1 MQYSANTSA
10 KLPGHGVKTLLEY
23 STLVEEGPVRRN
35 VRARGSVSA
44 EVGYAG
50 TAGVHSSDGSQRRPL
65 RRQRH
70 RQCSARNGDG
80 VVSGCAQL
88 LALSILQSFEH
99 ENLPRSEGKSELLLG
114 TISGMNCG
122 PLLSTK
128 STRLVEKG
136 KVAPRIAGRSEIHAA
151 GSAPSESSY

>member
-1 MQYSANTSA
+1 M
-10 KLPGHGVKTLLEY
+10 
-23 STLVEEGPVRRN
+23 RRN
-35 VRARGSVSA
+35 GRRRDARAEPR
-44 EVGYAG
+44 EAG
-50 TAGVHSSDGSQRRPL
+50 NDAGHSSDATERAHVGRR
-65 RRQRH
+65 RE

-80 VVSGCAQL
+80 VVRGCAQL

-122 PLLSTK
+122 PLLNTK